1 MQAGCCEDVWQNVVN
16 VAIGMCNVSLCRV
29 LCVSVFEIHLL
40 TCFVCIAVVWG
51 SAVAA
56 VIAMS
61 KFEMTFTTN
70 KVTKYYRAGGLHTTV
85 TMTW

>member
-1 MQAGCCEDVWQNVVN
+1 MSVYAGSC
-16 VAIGMCNVSLCRV
+16 V
-29 LCVSVFEIHLL
+29 LVCSRLHLL